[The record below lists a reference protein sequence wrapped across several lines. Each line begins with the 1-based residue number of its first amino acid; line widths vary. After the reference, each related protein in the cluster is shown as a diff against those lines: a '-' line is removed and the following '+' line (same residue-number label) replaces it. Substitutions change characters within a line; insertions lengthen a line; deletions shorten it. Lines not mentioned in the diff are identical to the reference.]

1 MRRGEDVVLGA
12 FCSTRGFAQTGTPV
26 LQDKREETAMAEDA
40 VVYRSSVRIERR
52 KGPLRVAT
60 LPGEP
65 QPVCFSV
72 HGAIARHYGIP
83 EDQLPEPHA
92 ATLDYVIAATGG

>member
-1 MRRGEDVVLGA
+1 
-12 FCSTRGFAQTGTPV
+12 
-26 LQDKREETAMAEDA
+26 MAEDP

-52 KGPLRVAT
+52 IGPLRVAH

-65 QPVCFSV
+65 APVHFSV

-83 EDQLPEPHA
+83 EANLPEPHA
-92 ATLDYVIAATGG
+92 ATLDYVVAATGG

>member
-1 MRRGEDVVLGA
+1 M
-12 FCSTRGFAQTGTPV
+12 AQDP
-26 LQDKREETAMAEDA
+26 
-40 VVYRSSVRIERR
+40 VVYRSSVQIKRQ

-65 QPVCFSV
+65 QPVYFSV
-72 HGAIARHYGIP
+72 HGAIARHYGVSA
-83 EDQLPEPHA
+83 DQLPEPHA

>member
-1 MRRGEDVVLGA
+1 VADD
-12 FCSTRGFAQTGTPV
+12 P
-26 LQDKREETAMAEDA
+26 
-40 VVYRSSVRIERR
+40 VVYRSSIRIERK

-65 QPVCFSV
+65 HPVWFSV
-72 HGAIARHYGIP
+72 HGAIARHYGIAP
-83 EDQLPEPHA
+83 DQLPEPHA

>member
-1 MRRGEDVVLGA
+1 M
-12 FCSTRGFAQTGTPV
+12 T
-26 LQDKREETAMAEDA
+26 QDP
-40 VVYRSSVRIERR
+40 VVYRSSVRIERK

-65 QPVCFSV
+65 QPVYFSV

-83 EDQLPEPHA
+83 EDQLPESHA
-92 ATLDYVIAATGG
+92 ATLDYVVAATGG

>member
-1 MRRGEDVVLGA
+1 
-12 FCSTRGFAQTGTPV
+12 
-26 LQDKREETAMAEDA
+26 MANDA
-40 VVYRSSVRIERR
+40 VAYRSSVHIERK
-52 KGPLRVAT
+52 KGPLREAK

-65 QPVCFSV
+65 QPVYFSV

-92 ATLDYVIAATGG
+92 ATLDYVVAAAGG

>member
-1 MRRGEDVVLGA
+1 MPED
-12 FCSTRGFAQTGTPV
+12 P
-26 LQDKREETAMAEDA
+26 
-40 VVYRSSVRIERR
+40 VVYRSSVHIERR

-65 QPVCFSV
+65 NPVYFSV
-72 HGAIARHYGIP
+72 HGAIARHYGIA
-83 EDQLPEPHA
+83 DSQLLEPHA

>member
-1 MRRGEDVVLGA
+1 M
-12 FCSTRGFAQTGTPV
+12 P
-26 LQDKREETAMAEDA
+26 EDA
-40 VVYRSSVRIERR
+40 VVYRSSVQIRR
-52 KGPLRVAT
+52 EKGPLRMAN

-65 QPVCFSV
+65 QPVYFSV

-83 EDQLPEPHA
+83 QDQLPEPHA